1 MNKKRQ
7 IIRRALVLISFL
19 LFPITIYYFSPYLII
34 MGASEGIASGSFIM
48 FSSMLVLSLF
58 LGRLFCGWA
67 CPAGGLQECASMIN
81 SKNAKGGKANWIKY
95 FIWVPWIAGI
105 ILAIVFAG
113 GLHRIDVLYQTKS
126 GVLYLGPNSQITYP
140 KYGISVSEPQSY
152 VIYLGI
158 ILLIVVLAFATGKR
172 GFCHYICWMAPFMII
187 GTEISSLVRLPAL
200 RLKADKDKCVK
211 CKTCTKNC
219 PMSLEVMDMVQSES
233 MKNSECILCGTCVD
247 VCPKD
252 VIRYRMW

>member
-7 IIRRALVLISFL
+7 IIRKALILISFL
-19 LFPITIYYFSPYLII
+19 LFPITIFYFSPYLII
-34 MGASEGIASGSFIM
+34 MGAIEGIASGSFIL
-48 FSSMLVLSLF
+48 FLSMLVLSLF

-67 CPAGGLQECASMIN
+67 CPAGGLCECAFIVN

-105 ILAIVFAG
+105 AMAVIFAG
-113 GLHRIDVLYQTKS
+113 GIHTIDPLYQTRQGTLLFGDGS
-126 GVLYLGPNSQITYP
+126 IINYP
-140 KYGISVSEPQSY
+140 KYGISVSEPYSY
-152 VIYLGI
+152 FIYLVI
-158 ILLIVVLAFATGKR
+158 ISLIVALSFATGKR
-172 GFCHYICWMAPFMII
+172 GFCHYVCWMAPFMVI
-187 GTEISSLVRLPAL
+187 GTKISNLIRLPAL

-219 PMSLEVMDMVQSES
+219 PMSLEVMDMVQSGS

-252 VIRYRMW
+252 VIRYGK